1 MQIINGVVLITDKL
15 GGVFLKYA
23 LKPNIHMTDFSLAVN
38 LCEKDVTFETQDG
51 DVLNLKSEFSKYVFL
66 ALALD
71 PRDLESS
78 RISCSPQDAALL
90 SDYLVIP

>member
-1 MQIINGVVLITDKL
+1 MQIICGVVMITDKL
-15 GGVFLKYA
+15 GGVLLKYA
-23 LKPNIHMTDFSLAVN
+23 LKPNIPMTDFSLAVN

-90 SDYLVIP
+90 TDYLVIP